1 MTTDGEDTE
10 ALPADTA
17 APTGPT
23 AHARPRPP
31 SAPLEDGERYEIG
44 DEIGRGGM
52 GEILAA
58 RDTQIGRDVAIK
70 RLRHDR
76 MSPGSITR
84 FLREAR
90 IQGRLD
96 HPAIPPVHEL
106 ALDANG
112 QPFFAMKKLAGTTLS
127 EILRTPELRAK
138 FPRQR
143 LLRAFAEVCLAIEFA
158 HTRGV
163 LHRDIKPS
171 NVLLGDFGEVYMLD
185 WGVARITGDT
195 EPELAIIERTPLG
208 PDATADDVTLGTPG
222 YMAPEQ
228 VAGDPP
234 LDGRADVYSLG
245 CLLFEILAG
254 VALHPRGEAGMRSAL
269 RGVDARPSRTAPRVT
284 EGAGGAP
291 APTDSD
297 VPPELDEL
305 CVRATALDRDQR
317 VGSARELG
325 DAVQRYLDGDRD
337 LALRR
342 TLARDHLAEAYA
354 AFSAGDDED
363 QRRAAIREAG
373 RALALDPTLPGAA
386 ELVGRLM
393 LEPPHTMPRAVADEL
408 AAIDTKASQRQ
419 ASIGVWLHV
428 MYATAAILFYALGAH
443 DVFYLGVL
451 LGLAAVNFGISFVGA
466 RRVSMANSIATIVG
480 NVIVVLWFGRL
491 FSPFL
496 VAPGIGAV
504 ALMAFAFH
512 PMASRPSVLAMTA
525 AAGCVSVVALWF
537 GELVGWLSPTMAVN
551 GDRIVFTSPI
561 DGIGSVPLDIALCF
575 YGVSLVIAGGLLAG
589 SMAGLERDARRR
601 LHVQAWQLRQLL
613 A

>member
-23 AHARPRPP
+23 THARPRPP
-31 SAPLEDGERYEIG
+31 SAPLEDGDRYEIG

-58 RDTQIGRDVAIK
+58 RDNQIGRDVAIK
-70 RLRHDR
+70 RLRPDR
-76 MSPGSITR
+76 TSPSSITR

-106 ALDANG
+106 GLDTNG
-112 QPFFAMKKLAGTTLS
+112 QPFFAMKKLSGTTLS

-163 LHRDIKPS
+163 LHRDLKPS
-171 NVLLGDFGEVYMLD
+171 NVLLGEFGEVYVLD
-185 WGVARITGDT
+185 WGVARISGDT
-195 EPELAIIERTPLG
+195 EPELAIIERTSLG
-208 PDATADDVTLGTPG
+208 PDATASDVTLGTPG

-228 VAGDPP
+228 VTGDPP
-234 LDGRADVYSLG
+234 LDARADVYSLG

-254 VALHPRGEAGMRSAL
+254 AALHPRGEAGMRSAL
-269 RGVDARPSRTAPRVT
+269 RGVDARPSRIV
-284 EGAGGAP
+284 
-291 APTDSD
+291 DD
-297 VPPELDEL
+297 VAPELDEL
-305 CVRATALDRDQR
+305 CVRATALDRDSR
-317 VGSARELG
+317 IGSARELG

-363 QRRAAIREAG
+363 HRRSAIREAG

-408 AAIDTKASQRQ
+408 AAIDVSASQRQ

-428 MYATAAILFYALGAH
+428 LYASAAVLFFALGAH
-443 DVFYLGVL
+443 DVLYLGVL
-451 LGLAAVNFGISFVGA
+451 LGLAVVNFGISFVGA
-466 RRVSMANSIATIVG
+466 RRVSTANSIATIVG
-480 NVIVVLWFGRL
+480 NVIVVLWFGRM

-525 AAGCVSVVALWF
+525 AAGSIGVVGLWF
-537 GELVGWLSPTMAVN
+537 GELVGWLSPTMAVH
-551 GDRIVFTSPI
+551 GDRLRFTSPI
-561 DGIGSVPLDIALCF
+561 DGIGAVPLDIALCL
-575 YGVSLVIAGGLLAG
+575 YAVSLVVAAGLLAG

-601 LHVQAWQLRQLL
+601 LHIQAWQLRQLL